1 MITSPIRRYKSGT
14 FTITRTTA
22 PAPVAGRQVAGV
34 VTALL
39 LDLSIQP
46 ATGPT
51 LVVSADE
58 RHGDDIRRVWSE
70 TELYSI
76 KKTGYRADKITIA
89 GDVFEVF
96 KVMPWPHHWECYI
109 ANLVRP

>member
-1 MITSPIRRYKSGT
+1 MITSPIRRFKSGT
-14 FTITRTTA
+14 FAITRTTA
-22 PAPVAGRQVAGV
+22 PDPVAGRQVAGV
-34 VTALL
+34 ASTFP

-51 LVVSADE
+51 LVVSADV
-58 RHGDDIRRVWSE
+58 RHGDDIRRIWSE
-70 TELYSI
+70 TELFSI

-96 KVMPWPHHWECYI
+96 KVMPWAHHWECYI